1 MTEAD
6 ETLLALDCRGLRKT
20 YGTRTVLQ
28 NLDLQLQ
35 AGEYV
40 AIMGESGVG
49 KSTFLNLVAGLD
61 HADQGELLIDGIPAH
76 TLTDEAATLLRRQK
90 LGFIFQA
97 FHLLPHLSLLQNV
110 SLPLMLNDLPQQRAL
125 EMLHAVGLAGREHD
139 FPRQLSGGEM
149 QRVAIA
155 RALVHRP
162 RLLLADEPT
171 GNLDPETA
179 TDILHLLKSEIR
191 SSGAAAIIVTHSPL
205 AAASADRVLVLT
217 RDGLH
222 PQNTLPLH
230 T

>member
-6 ETLLALDCRGLRKT
+6 ETPLALDCRGLRKT

-76 TLTDEAATLLRRQK
+76 TLSDEAATLLRRQK

-179 TDILHLLKSEIR
+179 TDILRLLKSEIR

-217 RDGLH
+217 RDGLR
-222 PQNTLPLH
+222 PQNIPPVH